1 MVSEESGDCDQSQGA
16 REGCCM
22 ISARCIPDNSRCK
35 RWVRYPVPVETK
47 WQCNDHWVA
56 ICCIGKLV
64 PAAHLSEHRIRR
76 SSRLSG
82 SRAELR
88 HCPGWSW
95 SLGYAAFYFNISSIT
110 TQHSHDKAVGSKIF
124 LFSFLN
130 EMIISHHMLY
140 SNIYILYCGNIKW
153 AFCGCPFLSQTQLQL
168 ELDLVCCDSTIIQRI
183 SNINTILVNDQLFD
197 KIVHVHIFTAYYWI
211 FWGKGMTQYFQKRN
225 GYLWL

>member
-1 MVSEESGDCDQSQGA
+1 MSRGTVTRARAPGRAAAWSQLGA
-16 REGCCM
+16 FLTTQVT
-22 ISARCIPDNSRCK
+22 RCK
-35 RWVRYPVPVETK
+35 RWVSNWVRYPVPVATK

-140 SNIYILYCGNIKW
+140 SNI
-153 AFCGCPFLSQTQLQL
+153 
-168 ELDLVCCDSTIIQRI
+168 
-183 SNINTILVNDQLFD
+183 
-197 KIVHVHIFTAYYWI
+197 HVLLW
-211 FWGKGMTQYFQKRN
+211 QY
-225 GYLWL
+225 